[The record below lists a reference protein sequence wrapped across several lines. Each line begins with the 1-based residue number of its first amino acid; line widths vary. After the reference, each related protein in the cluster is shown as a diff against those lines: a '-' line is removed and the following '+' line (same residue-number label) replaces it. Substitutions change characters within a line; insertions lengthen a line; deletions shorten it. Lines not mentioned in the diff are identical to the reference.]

1 MTRLAK
7 KFRRTPKIVAH
18 IRMSLYQLRYRGNL
32 VRNVKRDERRYY
44 EELVE
49 YSKKN
54 LMLFP
59 YHLSDVVIKGLRLV
73 SVRFKVLPYNMVG
86 QKHEP
91 NIYKDNKP

>member
-1 MTRLAK
+1 
-7 KFRRTPKIVAH
+7 
-18 IRMSLYQLRYRGNL
+18 MSVYQLRYRGNL

-59 YHLSDVVIKGLRLV
+59 YHLSDVVIKGLRWV
-73 SVRFKVLPYNMVG
+73 
-86 QKHEP
+86 
-91 NIYKDNKP
+91 NIRCYCINYLLTYDSYVPLYTGT

>member
-1 MTRLAK
+1 MIMT
-7 KFRRTPKIVAH
+7 
-18 IRMSLYQLRYRGNL
+18 LYQLRYRGNL

-59 YHLSDVVIKGLRLV
+59 YHLSDVVIKGLR
-73 SVRFKVLPYNMVG
+73 
-86 QKHEP
+86 
-91 NIYKDNKP
+91 

>member
-1 MTRLAK
+1 MLKLLHSYTHHQPSQARVGTL
-7 KFRRTPKIVAH
+7 PQLLH
-18 IRMSLYQLRYRGNL
+18 IIMSLYQLRYRGNL

-59 YHLSDVVIKGLRLV
+59 YHLSDVVIKGLRWGQYV
-73 SVRFKVLPYNMVG
+73 VG
-86 QKHEP
+86 TARC
-91 NIYKDNKP
+91 